1 MLPTMQSETPYEGG
15 TYEVVRPVSAA
26 AHWGDAANQSLGF
39 AAQDIVLPTEY
50 PFQPAKMKFIT

>member
-1 MLPTMQSETPYEGG
+1 MQSETPYEGG